1 MAARRR
7 PARQL
12 STLQVALGVS
22 VTAHALLLAMQ
33 IAGPGRLERALR
45 DTPLEVILVN
55 ARSADPPALAQ
66 AVAQANLAGGGD
78 GGHGL
83 AVSPLPPAAVLQLG
97 DADAA
102 ADTPRQVAQLRATQT
117 ELLAQVR
124 RELAALPLPD
134 EPRSDDDDGPETPEA
149 SAQEERRRE
158 LLDLL
163 AAIERRVNE
172 HTEGRRRRYIGPAAR
187 EAVYVQYYD
196 RLRRRIEEHGT
207 REFPNHRGE
216 KLYGELT
223 MNLTVDAEGRV
234 VETEIV
240 RASSRRQLDRRA
252 IAIVKAAAPFGPF
265 TPAMRRHADELVVTS
280 RFRFTHDDGL
290 QATLAAPR

>member
-1 MAARRR
+1 MAARQRR

-22 VTAHALLLAMQ
+22 IMAHALLLAMQ

-55 ARSADPPALAQ
+55 ARSADPPVLAQ

-134 EPRSDDDDGPETPEA
+134 EPQSDDDAPETPEA
-149 SAQEERRRE
+149 SAREERRRE

-252 IAIVKAAAPFGPF
+252 IAIVKSAAPFGPF
-265 TPAMRRHADELVVTS
+265 TPAMRRQADELVVTS

-290 QATLAAPR
+290 QATLAASR